1 MLSDKLPST
10 MTKVNPRSGMTP
22 QWKHELQDAFVKSRC
37 FARSRSSAC
46 QLSKGSVCASL
57 SGAEATVAATMAAV
71 IPFTTIE
78 GVIAAL
84 AKIDVMHRHMAASS
98 EGKVRHSRI
107 TRARRG
113 VGRP

>member
-1 MLSDKLPST
+1 MP
-10 MTKVNPRSGMTP
+10 
-22 QWKHELQDAFVKSRC
+22 DAFLKSRC
-37 FARSRSSAC
+37 FAQSRSSAC

-113 VGRP
+113 VGRPWHSPAASAPAPGLSPLRSVPKGA

>member
-1 MLSDKLPST
+1 VGLRCSVRALFSQINRAARAP
-10 MTKVNPRSGMTP
+10 
-22 QWKHELQDAFVKSRC
+22 DAFLKSRC
-37 FARSRSSAC
+37 FAQSRSSAC